1 MVKELNT
8 KKLFKMPLR
17 ALYDVADQMA
27 TKLQWLHST
36 GVQESNPEKYKR
48 LCLELYHVSQIIERK
63 EELKENKKYKY

>member
-17 ALYDVADQMA
+17 ELYSVADQMA

-36 GVQESNPEKYKR
+36 GQNEQNPEKYKR
-48 LCLELYHVSQIIERK
+48 LCLELYHVSQIIEKK

>member
-17 ALYDVADQMA
+17 ELYNVADQMA

-36 GVQESNPEKYKR
+36 GQKTK
-48 LCLELYHVSQIIERK
+48 Q
-63 EELKENKKYKY
+63 

>member
-17 ALYDVADQMA
+17 ELYGVADQMA

-36 GVQESNPEKYKR
+36 GQNESRPDVYKR
-48 LCLELYHVSQIIERK
+48 LALELYHVSQIIETK
-63 EELKENKKYKY
+63 EANKVNKKFDY